1 MNNKILDGINEE
13 IARINRALEMV
24 NASKGKDASDEQN
37 RVKTRNLLTV
47 TKQNLEALAKSI
59 SKPRLVKKMT
69 KSATNKQDTKSNDT
83 KLGK

>member
-13 IARINRALEMV
+13 IARINRTLEMV

-47 TKQNLEALAKSI
+47 TKQNLEALAKSM
-59 SKPRLVKKMT
+59 SKPRLVKNMT
-69 KSATNKQDTKSNDT
+69 KSATNNQNS
-83 KLGK
+83 KLSR